1 MGNLPERGLLLMR
14 VRDEMKLTI
23 SAYNTLYESSVAFS
37 TRKAIQ
43 AQDGI
48 ADMEKE
54 LEDECRALEE
64 ESVQLSQKLE
74 TTKRRE
80 NEKIN
85 VMKKKHTE
93 AVEYLM
99 RSNTQLEKAVKQM
112 DPKNV

>member
-1 MGNLPERGLLLMR
+1 MLICDV
-14 VRDEMKLTI
+14 VR
-23 SAYNTLYESSVAFS
+23 
-37 TRKAIQ
+37 Q
-43 AQDGI
+43 
-48 ADMEKE
+48 
-54 LEDECRALEE
+54 
-64 ESVQLSQKLE
+64 

-112 DPKNV
+112 DPKNG

>member
-1 MGNLPERGLLLMR
+1 M
-14 VRDEMKLTI
+14 
-23 SAYNTLYESSVAFS
+23 AFS

-48 ADMEKE
+48 ADMEKKLGE
-54 LEDECRALEE
+54 LESECRALEE